1 VEETIETVEID
12 EGAEFGEIFDA
23 AFDFGTLVEMREELG
38 ALFVALFFNQF
49 AAGEDDVF
57 TVLVEFD
64 DAALES
70 LAHELAEVL
79 WGVDV
84 DLGGRKEGLHA
95 DIDGQA
101 AFDDAFDHAFDGFA
115 SLTEFDDLV
124 PVLFLGGFL
133 AGKNDQAVLVFQ
145 ALEQDLNLVTD
156 GQIVRRAE
164 FAQIDGAFGFVAD
177 VDHDFTGATF
187 DNASF
192 DDGSLTEILH
202 RLRQKSFEIG
212 HMDGF
217 LGLSCGPMNRPDFQG
232 GAGTAERVR

>member
-1 VEETIETVEID
+1 MGKAAPGHVGDVEQAVETVQIHK
-12 EGAEFGEIFDA
+12 GAEFGEIFDA
-23 AFDFGTLVEMREELG
+23 AFDFGPLVEVGEKFG
-38 ALFVALFFNQF
+38 AFFIPLFLDQF
-49 AAGEDDVF
+49 TAGKNDVF
-57 TVLVEFD
+57 AVLVEFN

-70 LAHELAEVL
+70 LAHELAQVL

-84 DLGGRKEGLHA
+84 DLGGGKERFHPHV
-95 DIDGQA
+95 DGQS
-101 AFDDAFDHAFDGFA
+101 AFDDAFDHTLDGFA
-115 SLTEFDDLV
+115 GLTEFDDLV

-202 RLRQKSFEIG
+202 RLR
-212 HMDGF
+212 
-217 LGLSCGPMNRPDFQG
+217 
-232 GAGTAERVR
+232 